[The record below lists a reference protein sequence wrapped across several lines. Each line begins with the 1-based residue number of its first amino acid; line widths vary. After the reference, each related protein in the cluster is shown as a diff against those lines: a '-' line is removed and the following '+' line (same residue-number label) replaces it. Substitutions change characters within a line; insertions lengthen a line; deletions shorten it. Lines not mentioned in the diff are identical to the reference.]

1 MKESKDSFVKFNKET
16 DRVYFFIC
24 QFFLD
29 TNKYMYNTCTML
41 RKVLKMLMILTH
53 GQATV
58 GFSVNGK
65 LSVENL
71 HTESVIA
78 QRHIHDHMRSYDL
91 QAHDLDIKYE
101 LLDFVSSERKRHFQ
115 SQKERLL
122 AKEKSFKDC
131 QLAKLNEEISKL
143 NIEVQVNNFRPS
155 KKFRQ
160 NIVGW
165 SEEKNFC

>member
-1 MKESKDSFVKFNKET
+1 
-16 DRVYFFIC
+16 
-24 QFFLD
+24 
-29 TNKYMYNTCTML
+29 
-41 RKVLKMLMILTH
+41 MLMILTH

-101 LLDFVSSERKRHFQ
+101 LLDFVSSERKHHFQ

-160 NIVGW
+160 DIVGW